1 VRQAIVGGD
10 YAPLIRL
17 SRRHPPASR
26 AAPAGTT
33 GCRPW
38 LGGLPQAS
46 GVFMRERQHR
56 SRSLLPALGVFAG
69 GFAYALLPSGAFGP
83 HDLAVRAA
91 ISGAVAG
98 FAALL

>member
-10 YAPLIRL
+10 YSPLIRL

-38 LGGLPQAS
+38 LGGLPP
-46 GVFMRERQHR
+46 GIR
-56 SRSLLPALGVFAG
+56 SS
-69 GFAYALLPSGAFGP
+69 YARTATQKQITPSGARRFRRWIRIRLAP
-83 HDLAVRAA
+83 HRSFRPSWPRCTRRHQRSSCRLRGAA
-91 ISGAVAG
+91 
-98 FAALL
+98 